1 MSSELSSEVWLHIV
15 RCRCEHP
22 HHYDFLPLD
31 GPQPLDVA
39 YCSHPREWVPCELLR
54 TSAGKYTMASLYSWE
69 CVTVLSIDA
78 LRHSVLTALNRSEKL
93 LDGVEPKL
101 PREII
106 RCLDLSFDER
116 PTTDVQVL
124 PDLGRILGLTNIDT
138 LVLSHPTTLRLF
150 YDEPPSPTL
159 PLPFSSPFPSSLRVI
174 LLTCTDHGV
183 TMKDILLLSAMVPHL
198 ERLQVAEF
206 LVDGSLNAVT
216 TGSDILQG
224 LKWLSVGGFQH
235 SPIRINTQDRTPPSR
250 PSASLR
256 SLLDGLSVGSGMP
269 SLRRLDILT
278 DSEIPNRF
286 LDVHSKFIETL
297 SIPGAHHE
305 CVNAADTFQRF
316 TSLHQ
321 LIILTGPTPSHLP
334 RSGNPSVAQISVI
347 RPPPPTS
354 VGPLPNHIVIT
365 QLDTLLQEVFTI
377 APTCPGLR
385 HVQFFP
391 PHNEE
396 WAASASQRIRL
407 ASSEISFSF

>member
-1 MSSELSSEVWLHIV
+1 MGLNQNFHAKSSAAWTS
-15 RCRCEHP
+15 
-22 HHYDFLPLD
+22 
-31 GPQPLDVA
+31 
-39 YCSHPREWVPCELLR
+39 LLTKDPPPMFR
-54 TSAGKYTMASLYSWE
+54 FFPTSGASLGSPTSTPSF
-69 CVTVLSIDA
+69 CPT
-78 LRHSVLTALNRSEKL
+78 
-93 LDGVEPKL
+93 
-101 PREII
+101 PRP
-106 RCLDLSFDER
+106 CGF
-116 PTTDVQVL
+116 
-124 PDLGRILGLTNIDT
+124 
-138 LVLSHPTTLRLF
+138 F

-278 DSEIPNRF
+278 DIEIPHRF
-286 LDVHSKFIETL
+286 LDVHGSLITSL
-297 SIPGAHHE
+297 SITGAHHE
-305 CVNAADTFQRF
+305 CVNSPNTFDRF

-321 LIILTGPTPSHLP
+321 LIILTGPTLSNLP
-334 RSGNPSVAQISVI
+334 RGGNPSVSRISII
-347 RPPPPTS
+347 RPPPS
-354 VGPLPNHIVIT
+354 VGALPHSVVVS
-365 QLDTLLQEVFTI
+365 QLDTLIEEVVDI
-377 APTCPGLR
+377 APKCPSLR
-385 HVQFFP
+385 HVAFIP
-391 PHNEE
+391 PHDWLRTTYLFLTDDDVSTWQDLDNTLSDRD
-396 WAASASQRIRL
+396 AFPKLKGLRIALSFTTSAPPAHEFKRYVQSGHL
-407 ASSEISFSF
+407 AKAQ